1 MAASD
6 SQPKPGAR
14 AALSLLLGI
23 NLFNYIDRYIL
34 AAVEPEIRRTFF
46 APDDLDAKAKTGA
59 LATAFLVSYMI
70 SAPIF
75 GRLADRWSR
84 WLLIGGGVAIWS
96 LASGATGIAGS
107 FGILLLTRIFVGIGE
122 GAYGPAAPTILADLY
137 PLQIRGRI
145 MAVFFMAIP
154 VGSALGYAFGG
165 WANAN
170 FGWRWAFYLVLP
182 PGLLF
187 AVFCAFMREPRKLIA
202 SSEQKQRRD
211 RRAEFTALFRTRSY
225 VLNTLA
231 SAAMTFAIGG
241 IAFWTPTY
249 IYEYRGQPDLG
260 RINMIFGGITVVA
273 GILATLLGGWA
284 GDRLRDR
291 HAGSYFLVSGTG
303 MLIAFPFIIAMLF
316 LPFPLAWGAI
326 FFAVFFLFLNTGPAN
341 TALANV
347 TQPSIR
353 ATGFALNI
361 LIIHALGDAISPPL
375 IGAVA
380 GRTNMNVAFG
390 VVSATVLLSGLI
402 WLWGMKYLPADT
414 AAVEIA
420 AESRLGA

>member
-1 MAASD
+1 
-6 SQPKPGAR
+6 
-14 AALSLLLGI
+14 
-23 NLFNYIDRYIL
+23 
-34 AAVEPEIRRTFF
+34 
-46 APDDLDAKAKTGA
+46 
-59 LATAFLVSYMI
+59 MI

-84 WLLIGGGVAIWS
+84 WILIGGGVAVWS
-96 LASGATGIAGS
+96 LASGATGVAGS
-107 FGILLLTRIFVGIGE
+107 FLILLLTRIFVGIGE

-137 PLQIRGRI
+137 PLKVRGRI

-165 WANAN
+165 WANAH
-170 FGWRWAFYLVLP
+170 FGWRWAFYLVLA
-182 PGLLF
+182 PGLLL
-187 AVFCAFMREPRKLIA
+187 ALLCTFMRDPRAAIP
-202 SSEQKQRRD
+202 
-211 RRAEFTALFRTRSY
+211 RAEKRERKNRRVEFMTLFRTRSY
-225 VLNTLA
+225 VFNTLA

-249 IYEYRGQPDLG
+249 IYEYRGQSNLG
-260 RINMIFGGITVVA
+260 HINMVFGAITVVA

-284 GDRLRDR
+284 GDKLRDR
-291 HAGSYFLVSGTG
+291 YAGSYFLVSGIG
-303 MLIAFPFIIAMLF
+303 MVVAFPFIIAMLV

-347 TQPSIR
+347 THPSIR
-353 ATGFALNI
+353 ATGFAVNI

-375 IGAVA
+375 IGWVA
-380 GRTNMNVAFG
+380 GHTNMNIAFG
-390 VVSATVLLSGLI
+390 LVSATVLLSGLL
-402 WLWGMKYLPADT
+402 WLRGMKYLPADT

-420 AESRLGA
+420 AETRLTT